1 MLGPVLCNVFLSDIF
16 LNLNDIDITCYA
28 NENAFYKAYGNVDA
42 AVNSLR
48 ISAEKL
54 FKRPKHNQ
62 RKGSTY
68 RCHMILYTGYSNQIQ
83 VGNSMIKGGLCEKTL
98 RC

>member
-28 NENAFYKAYGNVDA
+28 NDNAFYKAYGNVDA

-62 RKGSTY
+62 RKGNTY
-68 RCHMILYTGYSNQIQ
+68 RCHLILYTGYSNQIQ